1 MPANYTAGDALT
13 HTRESLKNTLDWVHE
28 HLAAHYGLEWID
40 GEKNLPEPLN
50 EVMTALYSITDDV
63 TDMAVDTGVYHRN
76 SDGVLMRPVYYSNH
90 RPVYLQRMIGPVGDQ
105 NECTYLGHPNGQPY
119 PVVEAETRRA
129 GLHVVQG
136 GGRNE

>member
-1 MPANYTAGDALT
+1 
-13 HTRESLKNTLDWVHE
+13 
-28 HLAAHYGLEWID
+28 
-40 GEKNLPEPLN
+40 
-50 EVMTALYSITDDV
+50 MTALYSITDDV